1 MATAHSKNGSK
12 SASSKKSASK
22 AKSKIPAK
30 PAERATSNAIRL
42 LEQDHRAVEKLFA
55 SFESAKDD
63 DRKQKLAEQICLE
76 LKVHTQIEEEIFYPA
91 ASRALDDNDMIEEAI
106 VEHASAKRLIAD
118 IEAMRAGQDMFDA
131 RVKVLGEQID
141 HHVEEEEKEL
151 FPECRKASM
160 DLEALGERLQQRR
173 LELMNKLT
181 GGRSSAH

>member
-12 SASSKKSASK
+12 SASSKKSASE
-22 AKSKIPAK
+22 ATSKT
-30 PAERATSNAIRL
+30 PAEHSQGAKENAIRL

-55 SFESAKDD
+55 SFESARSD
-63 DRKQKLAEQICLE
+63 DRKQQLADRICLE

-91 ASRALDDNDMIEEAI
+91 AGRALDDHDMIDEAI
-106 VEHASAKRLIAD
+106 VEHASAKRLIAE
-118 IEAMRAGQDMFDA
+118 IEAMQAGQDMFDA
-131 RVKVLGEQID
+131 TVKVLGEQID

-151 FPECRKASM
+151 FPECRKANM
-160 DLEALGERLQQRR
+160 DMEALGERLRQAK